1 MAILQNTSFR
11 GTTNTLQLPSGTT
24 AQRPAN
30 PIEGMIRFNST
41 IGINEVFM
49 NNAWENMTSPI
60 ANTKCYLPLY
70 GTADGDI
77 TDTTSGVVGT
87 LSGGTRNYLQSG
99 YNGLRLESDAY
110 LDIMT
115 TELRK
120 LDGNPFW
127 TIEFWL
133 YKTGG
138 VGSSAET
145 MVELCHYTR
154 GLLYRANDSDGSNN
168 YWRGTSINLGTTTSN
183 AWVHHAVVGYGA
195 NIKVFK
201 NGTQVAD
208 TMNAVGVSRFADPI
222 TTGGH
227 DSCRIGRSS
236 HTSGQYTNG
245 TFRKFKVSNS
255 ARYLANFT
263 SSSVYPL

>member
-11 GTTNTLQLPSGTT
+11 GTANTLQLPSGTT
-24 AQRPAN
+24 AQRPAT
-30 PIEGMIRFNST
+30 PAEGMIRYNT
-41 IGINEVFM
+41 TLGYTEVFM
-49 NNAWENMTSPI
+49 NNAWENIVAPVG
-60 ANTKCYLPLY
+60 NTKCYLPLY

-77 TDTTSGVVGT
+77 TDTLSGVVGT

-99 YNGLRLESDAY
+99 YNGLLLTNDAY

-115 TELRK
+115 TEIRK

-154 GLLYRANDSDGSNN
+154 GLLYRSNDVDQTNN
-168 YWRGTSINLGTTTSN
+168 YWRGTAINLGTTTSN
-183 AWVHHAVVGYGA
+183 AWVHHAVVGYGP

-227 DSCRIGRSS
+227 DLCRIGRSS
-236 HTSGQYTNG
+236 HTTGQYTNG
-245 TFRKFKVSNS
+245 TFRKFKISNR

-263 SSSVYPL
+263 SSTEYPI